1 MDPKQCLRSIQKAVS
16 AFQIRSF
23 RPICDGWDFFVLEV
37 NGEWMFRFP
46 RRPKGIAQL
55 KREAA
60 FLEKVSPHLPGSVP
74 RYERICWDSDPPFG
88 GYRKV
93 AGLSL
98 SDARNIPPDVFADLG
113 CFLSALHSLPPEEV
127 FPSDSMG
134 QADWVALWQRRV
146 RLWGERV
153 LRELDPFL
161 ESAVR
166 GWFRRLLEILDSSSV
181 RLTPIHGDLS
191 AEHILIRNGRLSGV
205 IDWGD
210 ACWGDP
216 ALDFAALWHD
226 MGETLA
232 RETARHYTG
241 QQDATF
247 WIRAD
252 LYRKLAPLHGL
263 LHALEQG
270 DRRLW
275 QTNIRRLEGPSRD
288 ANR

>member
-1 MDPKQCLRSIQKAVS
+1 MDPKQCLQIIQKAVS
-16 AFQIRSF
+16 GFQIRSF
-23 RPICDGWDFFVLEV
+23 RPIRDGWDFFVLEV

-60 FLEKVSPHLPGSVP
+60 FLEKASPHLPVSVP
-74 RYERICWDSDPPFG
+74 RYERICWHSEPPFG

-93 AGLSL
+93 TGLSL
-98 SDARNIPPDVFADLG
+98 SDAPNIPTDVFTDLG
-113 CFLSALHSLPPEEV
+113 CFLSALHSLPPEGV
-127 FPSDSMG
+127 FPSDSVER
-134 QADWVALWQRRV
+134 ADWVALWQRRV
-146 RLWGERV
+146 RLWEERV

-191 AEHILIRNGRLSGV
+191 ADHVLIRCGRLSGV

-210 ACWGDP
+210 ACLGDP
-216 ALDFAALWHD
+216 ALDFAALWHEL
-226 MGETLA
+226 GETFA
-232 RETARHYTG
+232 REVAKHGTG
-241 QQDATF
+241 GREGTF
-247 WIRAD
+247 WLRAD

-270 DRRLW
+270 DGRLWEVNMRRLKE
-275 QTNIRRLEGPSRD
+275 T
-288 ANR
+288 AV

>member
-1 MDPKQCLRSIQKAVS
+1 MDPKRCLWSIQKAVS
-16 AFQIRSF
+16 GFQIRSF
-23 RPICDGWDFFVLEV
+23 RPIRDGWDFFVLEV

-46 RRPKGIAQL
+46 RRPAGITQL

-60 FLEKVSPHLPGSVP
+60 FLEKASPQLPVSVP
-74 RYERICWDSDPPFG
+74 RYERICWDSEPPFG

-98 SDARNIPPDVFADLG
+98 SDARNTPPDVSADLG
-113 CFLSALHSLPPEEV
+113 CFLSALHSLSPEGV
-127 FPSDSMG
+127 FPSESVE

-146 RLWGERV
+146 RLWEERV
-153 LRELDPFL
+153 LKALDPFL

-166 GWFRRLLEILDSSSV
+166 DWSRRLLEILDSSSV

-191 AEHILIRNGRLSGV
+191 ADHVLIRNGRLSGV

-210 ACWGDP
+210 ACLGDP
-216 ALDFAALWHD
+216 ALDFAALWHEL
-226 MGETLA
+226 GETFT
-232 RETARHYTG
+232 RETARHGAEYRDG
-241 QQDATF
+241 TF

-270 DRRLW
+270 DGRLWEVNMRRLKE
-275 QTNIRRLEGPSRD
+275 T
-288 ANR
+288 AV